1 MKRNKKASCDDMVPA
16 APRFTQPQAP
26 IAGTAYPKFDQAA
39 QSSKPFPKD
48 VGCVY
53 EGDTYA
59 MCFESHTNGKAG
71 K

>member
-1 MKRNKKASCDDMVPA
+1 MKRKCNDIIPA

-26 IAGTAYPKFDQAA
+26 IAGTAYPKFSQEA

-48 VGCVY
+48 VGVVM
-53 EGDTYA
+53 EGADSA
-59 MCFESHTNGKAG
+59 FCFDSHTNGKAG